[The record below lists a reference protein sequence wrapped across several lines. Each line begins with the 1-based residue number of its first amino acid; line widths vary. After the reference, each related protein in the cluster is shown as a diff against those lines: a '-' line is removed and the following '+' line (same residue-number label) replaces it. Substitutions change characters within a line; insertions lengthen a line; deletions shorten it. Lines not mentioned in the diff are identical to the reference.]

1 MKETA
6 NSDILFLCGI
16 LALALT
22 LLILFMLRIY
32 KDNKPK
38 VYETGESIKYIRNE
52 QYRSSE
58 IVEVTPSHLSMKNGD
73 IVFYRD
79 VL

>member
-1 MKETA
+1 MKEA
-6 NSDILFLCGI
+6 NSEILILCGI

-22 LLILFMLRIY
+22 LFILFMRRIY
-32 KDNKPK
+32 NDNKPK
-38 VYETGESIKYIRNE
+38 VYEVGESIKYIRNE

-58 IVEVTPSHLSMKNGD
+58 IVNVSASHLLMKNGD